1 MDNRKI
7 FFTMESFVTHELSNP
22 IGVVCHDAGG
32 TNQILAML
40 RHTHIDNVLA
50 YMEGPAKVLW
60 NNVFSGNYVFN
71 NLSELLAKATTLI
84 TGTGWGSNLEHVAR
98 MGAKD
103 KGIYSIAVLDHW
115 TNYEE
120 RFFRG
125 SEMVLPDELWV
136 VDKYA
141 LQLARNTFPSLKIT
155 LIPDFYADQQVK
167 MIAPVAEANELLY
180 LLEPTRSDW
189 GRDEPGEFQSF
200 RYFFER
206 LPQLSLPAETV
217 IRLRP
222 HPSDS
227 PGKYD
232 LFLGEFARHPI
243 LLDTDNLAQ
252 SLSRARWVVGC
263 QTYAMTLALKS
274 NRTVYCSLPPWAPV
288 CKLPHDGLIHI
299 KEFVVA

>member
-1 MDNRKI
+1 
-7 FFTMESFVTHELSNP
+7 MESFEIPKLSSP
-22 IGVVCHDAGG
+22 IGVVGHDTGG
-32 TNQILAML
+32 TNQILAIL
-40 RHTHIDNVLA
+40 RHINDYSVLA
-50 YMEGPAKVLW
+50 YMEGPAKILW
-60 NNVFSGNYVFN
+60 DAAFPCNCVVN
-71 NLSELLAKATTLI
+71 NLSELLAKTSTLI

-98 MGAKD
+98 IDAKK

-120 RFFRG
+120 RFIRFG
-125 SEMVLPDELWV
+125 ETVLPDELWV

-141 LQLARNTFPSLKIT
+141 LKLAYNIFPSLKIT

-167 MIAPVAEANELLY
+167 MIAPKATANELLY
-180 LLEPTRSDW
+180 LLEPIRSDW
-189 GRDEPGEFQSF
+189 GQDEPGEFQAL

-232 LFLGEFARHPI
+232 LFLGEFYRQTI
-243 LLDTDNLAQ
+243 LLDTDNLAH

-263 QTYAMTLALKS
+263 QTYAMTLALKI
-274 NRTVYCSLPPWAPV
+274 NRTVYCSLPPWAPA

-299 KEFVVA
+299 KEFVGA